1 MVTPEIYQQ
10 QIHINRNNKKLMYV
24 KLKKY
29 IYGCLKSALLFYQ
42 NLSPELKKKGFSI
55 NLYDPYVA
63 KYGKWQTNDI
73 IVAHG

>member
-42 NLSPELKKKGFSI
+42 KFITRIKKERVQHK
-55 NLYDPYVA
+55 PV
-63 KYGKWQTNDI
+63 
-73 IVAHG
+73 